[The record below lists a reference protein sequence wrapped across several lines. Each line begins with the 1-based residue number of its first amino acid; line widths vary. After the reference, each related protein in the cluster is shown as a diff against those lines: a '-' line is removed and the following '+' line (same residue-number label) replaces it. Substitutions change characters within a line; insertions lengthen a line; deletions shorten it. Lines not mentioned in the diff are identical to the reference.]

1 MFDWRCIY
9 ECVSPPVFSI
19 LRKAGAS
26 PYIQTAVAVAVSNTF
41 YKVCTA
47 VVLLLYI
54 CRIVSIL
61 KIILECVHT
70 AAVSFVR
77 SAQRSALPT
86 TRIPA
91 RTLLDTKVNGEWTNR
106 RL

>member
-9 ECVSPPVFSI
+9 ECVNPPVFSI

-54 CRIVSIL
+54 CSVDPKNNTRNVFIQQQCHL
-61 KIILECVHT
+61 Y
-70 AAVSFVR
+70 AAHNVLHSPPHEYPPVR
-77 SAQRSALPT
+77 SSTQ
-86 TRIPA
+86 
-91 RTLLDTKVNGEWTNR
+91 K
-106 RL
+106 